1 MQIMLLL
8 QRQTILRLTTVL
20 LLTVGTLLQS
30 SEARTVDVSPEKSET
45 ITFIHDDDKIDIYR
59 SHDNDDA
66 GKGLETDE
74 DNEVISVRLLNSFQL
89 MKPYAGLQKEEEEE
103 ELEEGQNVSYENI
116 LESEDGPV
124 ELTSRNDTAVMSLLE
139 TSTVSTSTSSSST
152 TSSRSTTSSSS
163 TTGLSSSTSSSSS
176 TSRSTTVEVP
186 TEQATTSTIEPM
198 TRPSSTT
205 TSTTLRPTTSTSTV
219 NPVVVTPQPIVFGNR
234 KRTARNHADYYQ
246 YPSIDLDQLDFD
258 DLEYSDVDGMR
269 LKELLATRF
278 IPKSSEQHHRDQPT
292 NKDCPCATE
301 QPQSAP
307 VDAEDYDYYQDLP
320 TPQPHPPMMPHH
332 ANARFARRKRLQR
345 QQPEQ
350 ASEEYLA
357 PTMPMDGAT
366 SMERAE
372 RMHGALERIMG
383 IVTIMSHVDNFIQK
397 KTKQSIRRL
406 ARLYESSEK

>member
-1 MQIMLLL
+1 M
-8 QRQTILRLTTVL
+8 
-20 LLTVGTLLQS
+20 
-30 SEARTVDVSPEKSET
+30 
-45 ITFIHDDDKIDIYR
+45 
-59 SHDNDDA
+59 
-66 GKGLETDE
+66 
-74 DNEVISVRLLNSFQL
+74 RLLNSFQL

-103 ELEEGQNVSYENI
+103 ELEEGQNVSYENM

-152 TSSRSTTSSSS
+152 T
-163 TTGLSSSTSSSSS
+163 GSSSS
-176 TSRSTTVEVP
+176 TSRSTTVEIYTELP
-186 TEQATTSTIEPM
+186 TTTTTKPAILS

-219 NPVVVTPQPIVFGNR
+219 NPVVVTPQPMVFGTR

-278 IPKSSEQHHRDQPT
+278 IPESSEQHHRDQPT